1 VLKAAEEYERNIV
14 TRMVGNIAQK
24 RMTTVLHG
32 ALLLIVVDAL
42 VITLVVDAAAI
53 VGWLK
58 TRWR

>member
-1 VLKAAEEYERNIV
+1 
-14 TRMVGNIAQK
+14 
-24 RMTTVLHG
+24 MTTVLHG